1 MNSIRGGMQ
10 VHAVPESER
19 ALDASGR
26 RLPWGYEFA
35 EYVGLD
41 LHQQPPTLMP
51 SSAEI
56 GRRREPEEKG
66 PFGRSVR
73 RRGFSRSKTATPARK
88 EDVVRQENMQT
99 EDFIFAKYKDELKA
113 KDPVQPTQKPTEAAT
128 TQAAIDAA
136 SAKEATEVILYGFGP
151 DSQWAAIEYYER
163 ISGGIVYE
171 DYDRHPPHQRYDHSL
186 TYSRAKLAQR
196 SLSQAALRKRN
207 AYRGGD
213 HWIKV
218 TFDSPEAA
226 DLACHCSPHPVHGFL
241 VYAEPFR
248 GTGPPNDAPIPYS
261 NAGAQIDGPALPSTF
276 STRDTLTPTDSTGT
290 MSSAT
295 ITAQPTSIQT
305 LATTS
310 SNTTALE
317 PTAPIQNRPMR
328 IPGATRAVLKPADL
342 AFAEPSKSVSSSL
355 ASWPLINLFVGTKGD
370 VIGSAVPRTDD
381 GNFDWKNA
389 SLYWLIFAWL
399 DYWLG
404 TDMCGLRGD
413 D

>member
-1 MNSIRGGMQ
+1 N
-10 VHAVPESER
+10 
-19 ALDASGR
+19 
-26 RLPWGYEFA
+26 
-35 EYVGLD
+35 
-41 LHQQPPTLMP
+41 
-51 SSAEI
+51 SAEI

-113 KDPVQPTQKPTEAAT
+113 KDPVQPTQKPSEAAVS
-128 TQAAIDAA
+128 QAAADAA

-163 ISGGIVYE
+163 ISNGIVYE

-226 DLACHCSPHPVHGFL
+226 DLACHCSPHPIHGFL

-261 NAGAQIDGPALPSTF
+261 NAGAQIDGPALPPTF
-276 STRDTLTPTDSTGT
+276 STRDTLTPSDSSNT

-295 ITAQPTSIQT
+295 ITAQPTSSSTTT
-305 LATTS
+305 LAPTTTTNTTS
-310 SNTTALE
+310 LAPTTPA
-317 PTAPIQNRPMR
+317 QNRPMR
-328 IPGATRAVLKPADL
+328 IPGATRAVLKPADM

-355 ASWPLINLFVGTKGD
+355 ASWPVVNLFVGTKGD

>member
-1 MNSIRGGMQ
+1 MNAIRGGMQ

-19 ALDASGR
+19 ALDASGK

-35 EYVGLD
+35 D
-41 LHQQPPTLMP
+41 
-51 SSAEI
+51 AEI

-113 KDPVQPTQKPTEAAT
+113 KDPVQPTQKPTDAAAA
-128 TQAAIDAA
+128 QAASDAA

-163 ISGGIVYE
+163 ISGGSVYE

-196 SLSQAALRKRN
+196 SLSQTALRKRN

-226 DLACHCSPHPVHGFL
+226 DLATHCSPHPIHGFL
-241 VYAEPFR
+241 VYAELFR
-248 GTGPPNDAPIPYS
+248 GSGPPNDAPIPYS
-261 NAGAQIDGPALPSTF
+261 NAGAQIDGPSLPPTF
-276 STRDTLTPTDSTGT
+276 STRDTLTPTDSSNTL
-290 MSSAT
+290 SSAT
-295 ITAQPTSIQT
+295 ITAQPSSSTN
-305 LATTS
+305 LAQI
-310 SNTTALE
+310 SNTTALA
-317 PTAPIQNRPMR
+317 PTTPVQKRPMR

-342 AFAEPSKSVSSSL
+342 AFAEPSKTVSSSL
-355 ASWPLINLFVGTKGD
+355 ASWPIINLFVGTKGD

>member
-1 MNSIRGGMQ
+1 MNAIRGGMQ

-19 ALDASGR
+19 ALDASGK

-35 EYVGLD
+35 D
-41 LHQQPPTLMP
+41 
-51 SSAEI
+51 AEI

-113 KDPVQPTQKPTEAAT
+113 KDPVQPTQKPTDAAAA
-128 TQAAIDAA
+128 QAASDAA
-136 SAKEATEVILYGFGP
+136 SAKEATEVILYGFGS

-163 ISGGIVYE
+163 ISGGSVYE

-226 DLACHCSPHPVHGFL
+226 DLTTHCSPHPIHGFL
-241 VYAEPFR
+241 VYAELFR
-248 GTGPPNDAPIPYS
+248 GSGPPNDAPIPYS
-261 NAGAQIDGPALPSTF
+261 NAGAQIDGPSLPPTF
-276 STRDTLTPTDSTGT
+276 STRDTLTPTDSSNTL
-290 MSSAT
+290 SSAT
-295 ITAQPTSIQT
+295 MTAQPTSSTNLTQ
-305 LATTS
+305 A
-310 SNTTALE
+310 SNTTAL
-317 PTAPIQNRPMR
+317 APSTPAQKRPMR

-342 AFAEPSKSVSSSL
+342 AFAEPSKTVSSSL
-355 ASWPLINLFVGTKGD
+355 ASWPIINLFVGTKGD

>member
-1 MNSIRGGMQ
+1 
-10 VHAVPESER
+10 
-19 ALDASGR
+19 
-26 RLPWGYEFA
+26 
-35 EYVGLD
+35 
-41 LHQQPPTLMP
+41 
-51 SSAEI
+51 
-56 GRRREPEEKG
+56 
-66 PFGRSVR
+66 
-73 RRGFSRSKTATPARK
+73 
-88 EDVVRQENMQT
+88 MQT
-99 EDFIFAKYKDELKA
+99 EDFIFARYKDELKA
-113 KDPVQPTQKPTEAAT
+113 KEPVQPTTQKDATQPT

-136 SAKEATEVILYGFGP
+136 STKEATEVILYGFGP

-186 TYSRAKLAQR
+186 TYTRAKLAQR

-226 DLACHCSPHPVHGFL
+226 DLACHCSPHPIHGFL

-261 NAGAQIDGPALPSTF
+261 NAGAQIDSASLPMTF
-276 STRDTLTPTDSTGT
+276 STADPSMSPSDSSATV
-290 MSSAT
+290 SSAT
-295 ITAQPTSIQT
+295 ITGGTQQQQQPATQ

-310 SNTTALE
+310 SSTTALQQ
-317 PTAPIQNRPMR
+317 PQQSIQNRPMR

-342 AFAEPSKSVSSSL
+342 AFAEPSKTVSSSV
-355 ASWPLINLFVGTKGD
+355 ASWPLLGLFLGGKGD
-370 VIGSAVPRTDD
+370 VIGSQVPRTED
-381 GNFDWKNA
+381 GGFDWKNA
-389 SLYWLIFAWL
+389 GLYWLIFAYL
-399 DYWLG
+399 DWWLG
-404 TDMCGLRGD
+404 TDMCGLKGD

>member
-1 MNSIRGGMQ
+1 MNSMRGGMQ

-19 ALDASGR
+19 ALDASGK

-35 EYVGLD
+35 D
-41 LHQQPPTLMP
+41 
-51 SSAEI
+51 AEI

-113 KDPVQPTQKPTEAAT
+113 KDPVQPTQKPNEAQAS
-128 TQAAIDAA
+128 QAAGDAA

-163 ISGGIVYE
+163 ISNGIVYE

-226 DLACHCSPHPVHGFL
+226 DLACHCSPHPIHGFL

-248 GTGPPNDAPIPYS
+248 GIGPPNDAPIPYS

-276 STRDTLTPTDSTGT
+276 STRDTLTPTDSSNTI
-290 MSSAT
+290 SSAT
-295 ITAQPTSIQT
+295 ITAAPSSSSPTN

-310 SNTTALE
+310 SSKTTALD
-317 PTAPIQNRPMR
+317 PTTPAQKRPMR
-328 IPGATRAVLKPADL
+328 IPGATRAILKPADL

-355 ASWPLINLFVGTKGD
+355 ASWPLVNLFVGTKGD

-381 GNFDWKNA
+381 GSFDWKNA

>member
-1 MNSIRGGMQ
+1 MNAIRGGMQ

-19 ALDASGR
+19 ALDASGK

-35 EYVGLD
+35 D
-41 LHQQPPTLMP
+41 
-51 SSAEI
+51 AEI

-113 KDPVQPTQKPTEAAT
+113 KDPIQPTQKPTDAAAA
-128 TQAAIDAA
+128 QAASDAA

-163 ISGGIVYE
+163 ISGGSVYE

-226 DLACHCSPHPVHGFL
+226 DLATHCSPHPIHGFL
-241 VYAEPFR
+241 VYAELFR
-248 GTGPPNDAPIPYS
+248 GSGPPNDAPIPYS
-261 NAGAQIDGPALPSTF
+261 NAGAQIDGPSLPPTF
-276 STRDTLTPTDSTGT
+276 STRDTLTPTESSNTL
-290 MSSAT
+290 SSAT
-295 ITAQPTSIQT
+295 MTAQPTSSTNLTQV
-305 LATTS
+305 
-310 SNTTALE
+310 SNTTALASST
-317 PTAPIQNRPMR
+317 PAQKRPMR

-342 AFAEPSKSVSSSL
+342 AFAEPSKTVSSSL
-355 ASWPLINLFVGTKGD
+355 ASWPIINLFVGTKGD

>member
-1 MNSIRGGMQ
+1 MNSMRGGMQ

-19 ALDASGR
+19 ALDASGK

-35 EYVGLD
+35 D
-41 LHQQPPTLMP
+41 
-51 SSAEI
+51 AEI

-113 KDPVQPTQKPTEAAT
+113 KDPVQPTQKPNEAQAS
-128 TQAAIDAA
+128 QAAGDAA

-163 ISGGIVYE
+163 ISNGIVYE

-226 DLACHCSPHPVHGFL
+226 DLACHCSPHPIHGFL

-248 GTGPPNDAPIPYS
+248 GIGPPNDAAIPYS

-276 STRDTLTPTDSTGT
+276 STRDTLTPTDSSNTI
-290 MSSAT
+290 SSAT
-295 ITAQPTSIQT
+295 ITAAPSSSSTT
-305 LATTS
+305 NLATTS
-310 SNTTALE
+310 SKTTALD
-317 PTAPIQNRPMR
+317 PTTPAQKRPMR

-381 GNFDWKNA
+381 GAFDWKNA

>member
-1 MNSIRGGMQ
+1 MQ

-19 ALDASGR
+19 AVDASGK

-35 EYVGLD
+35 EYVGSHPRQEQEPKL
-41 LHQQPPTLMP
+41 TL

-99 EDFIFAKYKDELKA
+99 EDFIFTKYKDELKA
-113 KDPVQPTQKPTEAAT
+113 KDPVQPTQKPS
-128 TQAAIDAA
+128 DAA
-136 SAKEATEVILYGFGP
+136 SSQAVDAASTKEATEVILYGFGP
-151 DSQWAAIEYYER
+151 ESQWAAIEYYER
-163 ISGGIVYE
+163 ISNGIVYE
-171 DYDRHPPHQRYDHSL
+171 DYDRHPPHQRYDHSM
-186 TYSRAKLAQR
+186 THSRAKLAQR
-196 SLSQAALRKRN
+196 SLSQDALRKRN

-226 DLACHCSPHPVHGFL
+226 DLACHCSPHPIHGFL

-248 GTGPPNDAPIPYS
+248 GTGPPRDAPIPYS

-276 STRDTLTPTDSTGT
+276 STRDTPTDSSNTI
-290 MSSAT
+290 SSAT
-295 ITAQPTSIQT
+295 ITAQPPSSST
-305 LATTS
+305 LATSSSTTS
-310 SNTTALE
+310 ALAPTT
-317 PTAPIQNRPMR
+317 PVQKRPMR

-370 VIGSAVPRTDD
+370 VIGSAVPRTDNGD
-381 GNFDWKNA
+381 FDWKNA

>member
-35 EYVGLD
+35 D
-41 LHQQPPTLMP
+41 
-51 SSAEI
+51 AEI

-295 ITAQPTSIQT
+295 ITAQPTSNQT

>member
-1 MNSIRGGMQ
+1 MNAIRGGMQ

-19 ALDASGR
+19 ALDASGK

-35 EYVGLD
+35 D
-41 LHQQPPTLMP
+41 
-51 SSAEI
+51 AEI

-113 KDPVQPTQKPTEAAT
+113 KDPVQPTQKPTDAAAA
-128 TQAAIDAA
+128 QAASDAA

-163 ISGGIVYE
+163 ISGGSVYE

-226 DLACHCSPHPVHGFL
+226 DLATHCSPHPIHGFL
-241 VYAEPFR
+241 VYAELFR
-248 GTGPPNDAPIPYS
+248 GSGPPNDAPIPYS
-261 NAGAQIDGPALPSTF
+261 NAGAQIDGPSLPPTF
-276 STRDTLTPTDSTGT
+276 STRDTLTPTESSNTL
-290 MSSAT
+290 SSAT
-295 ITAQPTSIQT
+295 MTAQPTSSTNLTQ
-305 LATTS
+305 A
-310 SNTTALE
+310 SNTTALASST
-317 PTAPIQNRPMR
+317 PAQKRPMR

-342 AFAEPSKSVSSSL
+342 AFAEPSKTVSSSL
-355 ASWPLINLFVGTKGD
+355 ASWPIINLFVGTKGD